1 MAEHRVLMVESPAR
15 LSIDLGRL
23 RIETERRQDHYVL
36 PRDIAVLCLHH
47 HTITLSVAV
56 LKALAAGGAM
66 LIVTDDRHMPLA
78 MHYPLATESAARRLR
93 QQWALD
99 GTSRAAALWQQIV
112 RARLRTQAANL
123 RTLQL
128 KGALRLQ
135 RLVTQ
140 VQPGDAGHHEGQ
152 AARHY
157 WKHLFPAGFVRR
169 KQGADDPLNAAL
181 NYGYAVLRALVA
193 RELAAAGLHPALGVG
208 HRNLENPFCLADDL
222 MEPYR
227 YLVELRVRRM
237 ASEMHDFGRG
247 ARTAVARL
255 VEDEVPLPPHT
266 FRAPV
271 AVRETVASYCR
282 ALAEPHHAALALPD
296 FG

>member
-1 MAEHRVLMVESPAR
+1 MAEHRILMIESPAR
-15 LSIDLGRL
+15 LSVDLGRL
-23 RIETERRQDHYVL
+23 RIETARRQDQYVL
-36 PRDIAVLCLHH
+36 PRDVAVLCLHH

-56 LKALAAGGAM
+56 LKALATGGAM
-66 LIVTDDRHMPLA
+66 VIVTDDRHMPLA
-78 MHYPLATESAARRLR
+78 MHYPLATEATARRLR

-99 GTSRAAALWQQIV
+99 GTPRAAALWQQIV
-112 RARLRTQAANL
+112 KARLRTQAANL
-123 RTLQL
+123 RALQL
-128 KGALRLQ
+128 KGALRLE
-135 RLVTQ
+135 RLIAQ

-169 KQGADDPLNAAL
+169 KQGADDPANAAL

-227 YLVELRVRRM
+227 YLVERRVWRM
-237 ASEMHDFGRG
+237 GSAVSDFGPV
-247 ARTAVARL
+247 ARTTVARL
-255 VEDEVPLPPHT
+255 VEDEVQLSPHT
-266 FRAPV
+266 FRAPA
-271 AVRETVASYCR
+271 AVRETVASFCR
-282 ALAEPHHAALALPD
+282 ALADPRPAALVLLA

>member
-1 MAEHRVLMVESPAR
+1 MAEHRVLMIESPAR
-15 LSIDLGRL
+15 LSVNLGRL
-23 RIETERRQDHYVL
+23 RIETEWRQDHYVL
-36 PRDIAVLCLHH
+36 PSDISVLCLHH

-78 MHYPLATESAARRLR
+78 MHYPLATEATARRLR

-99 GTSRAAALWQQIV
+99 GTPRAATLWQQV
-112 RARLRTQAANL
+112 VQARVRTQAANL
-123 RTLQL
+123 RSLQL
-128 KGALRLQ
+128 KGALRLE
-135 RLVTQ
+135 RLVAQ

-157 WKHLFPAGFVRR
+157 WKHLFAIGFVRR
-169 KQGADDPLNAAL
+169 KQGADDSVNAAL

-193 RELAAAGLHPALGVG
+193 RELAAAGLHPALGIG

-227 YLVELRVRRM
+227 YLVERRVWHM
-237 ASEMHDFGRG
+237 ASAMQDFGRG
-247 ARTAVARL
+247 ARINVAGL

-282 ALAEPHHAALALPD
+282 ALATPRHATLALPD